1 MVRSFQAGFL
11 FHSFFSLFVVLNWR
25 KKYDFN
31 GNKIIFS
38 GIWDNLASWRQMQ
51 AVCSSSALAWPLRLL
66 ADFLSLDFYVLLRLQ
81 FNQDYYYSIYQTF
94 CHITTHS
101 TVQKKKNS
109 YSISNHF
116 SFLNSNNLLL
126 TPSPFTKWSILLL
139 FWPVFQEIKYYHLL
153 QPTWNKSI
161 NFI

>member
-11 FHSFFSLFVVLNWR
+11 FHSFLFFLWFWIEE
-25 KKYDFN
+25 KIDDFN
-31 GNKIIFS
+31 ENNIIFL
-38 GIWDNLASWRQMQ
+38 GIWDNLASWRQMR

-153 QPTWNKSI
+153 QPTWNMSI
-161 NFI
+161 NSI